1 MALDARAD
9 LVFAGW
15 NYGFGEDNDLTPA
28 SLKKLGIGSYVLTE
42 SCRKGPDGSARGV
55 MPPLKALYT
64 DLRTLGK
71 IFDVRDRAEALVK
84 GYEKQVAQVRAK
96 IPAPGDR
103 PSVFLYDDGR
113 DKPLTSGFY
122 AGPHD
127 IITKAGGDHVMKD
140 LKDSWTTVG
149 WETVVARDPD
159 VIVIND
165 YGDTTAER
173 KKEFLLS
180 YPPLANVSAIKH
192 RQVYVMDYAELV
204 ESPRNPAAISA
215 LAHYLRGVRHG

>member
-1 MALDARAD
+1 
-9 LVFAGW
+9 
-15 NYGFGEDNDLTPA
+15 
-28 SLKKLGIGSYVLTE
+28 
-42 SCRKGPDGSARGV
+42 

-71 IFDVRDRAEALVK
+71 IFDVEDRAEALVK
-84 GYEKQVAQVRAK
+84 GYEKQVAKVRAK

-173 KKEFLLS
+173 KKAIPAVLRPAGERLGDQAPADLRHGLRRTRREPPQPRRDQRPGPLS
-180 YPPLANVSAIKH
+180 ARRTPRLTPTP
-192 RQVYVMDYAELV
+192 YA
-204 ESPRNPAAISA
+204 P
-215 LAHYLRGVRHG
+215 GVRPPTLAVW